1 MFYVVVSSHGQVAQL
16 VEQRTENPC
25 VGGSIPPLAT
35 NQYQLMKDIKLNFGC
50 GNKLRKGYSNV
61 DLAEDR
67 SGLKPDVNCD
77 LRNLS
82 VFEPDYAD
90 EILFVSS
97 C

>member
-1 MFYVVVSSHGQVAQL
+1 
-16 VEQRTENPC
+16 
-25 VGGSIPPLAT
+25 
-35 NQYQLMKDIKLNFGC
+35 MKDIKLNFGC

-61 DLAEDR
+61 DLVEDR

-90 EILFVSS
+90 EILFVSKLLNIFGAGRLNMLS
-97 C
+97 RSGFEF